1 MSDSK
6 TNITTPK
13 GDLLNATD
21 FGRLVGCSFQ
31 AVKRMMGTKLTEGIS
46 FIKEDNKILID
57 VDQARNELRA
67 NVDPAT
73 CKNEKLL
80 QWLDLDKTKGVNLA
94 GAENDEVAQMD
105 EKQVREQMNKSLLRL
120 SLMEEK
126 VMNGKFVERE
136 IVNRNLESFGME
148 IRNNFSNISA
158 KITPRMRAAAT
169 DKEAELMLGA
179 EIEEILMGLSNLGT
193 RDIAVK

>member
-1 MSDSK
+1 
-6 TNITTPK
+6 
-13 GDLLNATD
+13 
-21 FGRLVGCSFQ
+21 
-31 AVKRMMGTKLTEGIS
+31 
-46 FIKEDNKILID
+46 
-57 VDQARNELRA
+57 
-67 NVDPAT
+67 
-73 CKNEKLL
+73 
-80 QWLDLDKTKGVNLA
+80 
-94 GAENDEVAQMD
+94 
-105 EKQVREQMNKSLLRL
+105 MNKSLLRL

-148 IRNNFSNISA
+148 IRNNFSNISS